1 MKLPPKKISVFLL
14 IGCLVPLYSISPIL
28 AGNETDVMTAV
39 EQARD
44 AGVPENLLNRM
55 LAFGYKFKLNEI
67 EVTRFVRMTEEAK
80 KEDLPIT
87 PLVSKIEEGLA
98 KRVQPQIIQQVLKK
112 ELSQY
117 RFTRKIFLKTMSR
130 WDMPKENLRSEE
142 LVRLSKTLSMGI
154 SEQELKGFLA
164 KAPKA
169 PLSEIADAVEL
180 MAALKQSRMQSET
193 VEKIVFYGLREGFFS
208 KTAWDLPLMVHSAKS
223 HKLPDTKIK
232 AAVMEVVKGEKSV
245 MEAHTGLGLDPNDL
259 SLGPQVSGPAGAS
272 AGQGQGGGTGHG
284 GSGGSGS
291 GGGGPGGSSGPGS
304 GSGAGG
310 PGSGGSPGGSGPGGG
325 SGSGSH

>member
-1 MKLPPKKISVFLL
+1 MKLPPDKISFFFL
-14 IGCLVPLYSISPIL
+14 IGCLALFYSISPTL

-44 AGVPENLLNRM
+44 TGVPENLLNRM
-55 LAFGYKFKLNEI
+55 LAFGYKYKLNEI
-67 EVTRFVRMTEEAK
+67 EMTRFVRMTEEAK

-98 KRVQPQIIQQVLKK
+98 KRVQPRVIQQVLKK

-117 RFTRKIFLKTMSR
+117 RFTRKIASEMMIR

-208 KTAWDLPLMVHSAKS
+208 RTAWDLPLMVYSAKS
-223 HKLPDTKIK
+223 HKLSDTNIK
-232 AAVMEVVKGEKSV
+232 TAVMEVVKGEKSV
-245 MEAHTGLGLDPNDL
+245 LDAHIGLGLDPNDL
-259 SLGPQVSGPAGAS
+259 ALGPQVSGPSGVS
-272 AGQGQGGGTGHG
+272 AGHGQGTGHGGSGSGGGSPG

-291 GGGGPGGSSGPGS
+291 GGGGSG
-304 GSGAGG
+304 
-310 PGSGGSPGGSGPGGG
+310 GSGGGPGGSGPGGG

>member
-1 MKLPPKKISVFLL
+1 MKLPPKRISLFLL
-14 IGCLVPLYSISPIL
+14 IGCFVLLYSISPTY

-87 PLVSKIEEGLA
+87 PIVSKMEEGLA
-98 KRVQPQIIQQVLKK
+98 KRVKLQIIQQVLKK

-117 RFTRKIFLKTMSR
+117 RFTRKIVLKTMSR
-130 WDMPKENLRSEE
+130 WGMPKDNLQSED
-142 LVRLSKTLSMGI
+142 LVRLSKTLSMGF

-164 KAPKA
+164 RAPKA

-180 MAALKQSRMQSET
+180 MAALKQSHMQSET
-193 VEKIVFYGLREGFFS
+193 VEKMVFYGLREGFFS

-245 MEAHTGLGLDPNDL
+245 MEAHIGLGLDPNDL

-284 GSGGSGS
+284 GSGSGGGSPGGSGGSGS
-291 GGGGPGGSSGPGS
+291 GGGGPGGAGS
-304 GSGAGG
+304 GSG
-310 PGSGGSPGGSGPGGG
+310 PGGSGPGGG

>member
-1 MKLPPKKISVFLL
+1 
-14 IGCLVPLYSISPIL
+14 
-28 AGNETDVMTAV
+28 
-39 EQARD
+39 
-44 AGVPENLLNRM
+44 
-55 LAFGYKFKLNEI
+55 
-67 EVTRFVRMTEEAK
+67 
-80 KEDLPIT
+80 
-87 PLVSKIEEGLA
+87 
-98 KRVQPQIIQQVLKK
+98 
-112 ELSQY
+112 
-117 RFTRKIFLKTMSR
+117 
-130 WDMPKENLRSEE
+130 MPKENLRSEE

-180 MAALKQSRMQSET
+180 MAALKQSRMQSEA
-193 VEKIVFYGLREGFFS
+193 VEKMVFYGLREGFFS

-291 GGGGPGGSSGPGS
+291 GGGGPGGSGGSGSGGGGPGGSSGPGS

-325 SGSGSH
+325 GGSGSH

>member
-1 MKLPPKKISVFLL
+1 MKLPPKRISLILL
-14 IGCLVPLYSISPIL
+14 IGCFVLLYSISTTH

-55 LAFGYKFKLNEI
+55 LAFGYKYKLNEV
-67 EVTRFVRMTEEAK
+67 EMMHFVHMSEEAK

-117 RFTRKIFLKTMSR
+117 RFTRKIVLKTMSR
-130 WDMPKENLRSEE
+130 WDMPKDNLQSEE
-142 LVRLSKTLSMGI
+142 LVRLSKTLSMGF

-164 KAPKA
+164 RAPKA

-180 MAALKQSRMQSET
+180 LAALKQSHMQSET
-193 VEKIVFYGLREGFFS
+193 VEKMVFYGLREGFFS
-208 KTAWDLPLMVHSAKS
+208 RTAWDLPLMVNSAKS

-245 MEAHTGLGLDPNDL
+245 MEAHIGLGLDPNDL

-284 GSGGSGS
+284 GPGGSGGSGS
-291 GGGGPGGSSGPGS
+291 GGGGPGGS
-304 GSGAGG
+304 GG
-310 PGSGGSPGGSGPGGG
+310 PGSGGGPGGSGPGGG

>member
-1 MKLPPKKISVFLL
+1 M
-14 IGCLVPLYSISPIL
+14 
-28 AGNETDVMTAV
+28 
-39 EQARD
+39 
-44 AGVPENLLNRM
+44 
-55 LAFGYKFKLNEI
+55 
-67 EVTRFVRMTEEAK
+67 
-80 KEDLPIT
+80 
-87 PLVSKIEEGLA
+87 EEGLA

-112 ELSQY
+112 ELAQY
-117 RFTRKIFLKTMSR
+117 RFTRKIVLKTMSR
-130 WDMPKENLRSEE
+130 WDMPKNNLQSEE
-142 LVRLSKTLSMGI
+142 LVRLSKTLSMGF

-164 KAPKA
+164 RAPKA

-180 MAALKQSRMQSET
+180 MAALKQSHMQSET
-193 VEKIVFYGLREGFFS
+193 VEKMVFYGLREGFFS
-208 KTAWDLPLMVHSAKS
+208 RTAWDLPLMVNSAKS

-245 MEAHTGLGLDPNDL
+245 MEAHIGLGLDPNDL

-291 GGGGPGGSSGPGS
+291 GGGGPGGS
-304 GSGAGG
+304 GG
-310 PGSGGSPGGSGPGGG
+310 PGSGGGPGGSGPGGG

>member
-1 MKLPPKKISVFLL
+1 VL
-14 IGCLVPLYSISPIL
+14 LYSISPTH

-55 LAFGYKFKLNEI
+55 LAFGYKYKLNEI
-67 EVTRFVRMTEEAK
+67 EVTRFVRMAEEAK

-87 PLVSKIEEGLA
+87 PIVSKIEEGLA
-98 KRVQPQIIQQVLKK
+98 KRVKPQIIQQVLKK

-117 RFTRKIFLKTMSR
+117 RFTRKTVLKTMSR
-130 WDMPKENLRSEE
+130 WGMPKENLQSEE

-180 MAALKQSRMQSET
+180 MAALKQSHMQSET
-193 VEKIVFYGLREGFFS
+193 VEKMVFYGLREGFFS
-208 KTAWDLPLMVHSAKS
+208 QTAWDLPLMVHSAKS
-223 HKLPDTKIK
+223 HKLSDTKLK

-245 MEAHTGLGLDPNDL
+245 MEAHIGLGLDPNDL
-259 SLGPQVSGPAGAS
+259 SLGPQVSGPASAS

-291 GGGGPGGSSGPGS
+291 GGGGPGGSGGPGS
-304 GSGAGG
+304 GSGPGG
-310 PGSGGSPGGSGPGGG
+310 PGSGDGPGGSGPGGG

>member
-1 MKLPPKKISVFLL
+1 MAMKLPPKRISLFLL
-14 IGCLVPLYSISPIL
+14 IGCLVILYSISPTH

-39 EQARD
+39 EQARN

-55 LAFGYKFKLNEI
+55 LAFGYKYKLNKI
-67 EVTRFVRMTEEAK
+67 EMTRFVRMSEEAK

-87 PLVSKIEEGLA
+87 PLVSKMEEGLA
-98 KRVQPQIIQQVLKK
+98 KRVQPRVIQQVLKK

-169 PLSEIADAVEL
+169 PLSEIADAAEL

-223 HKLPDTKIK
+223 HKLSDTKIK
-232 AAVMEVVKGEKSV
+232 TAVMEVVKGEKSV
-245 MEAHTGLGLDPNDL
+245 MEAHIGLGLDPNDL

-272 AGQGQGGGTGHG
+272 AGHGQGHGTGHG
-284 GSGGSGS
+284 GSGSGGGPGSSGGPGS
-291 GGGGPGGSSGPGS
+291 GGGGPGG
-304 GSGAGG
+304 GG
-310 PGSGGSPGGSGPGGG
+310 GGPGGG